1 MLVYGFGSITAWNP
15 EYKMASKTKFLEMK
29 IFETLAES
37 SIQFYFNYTYLVEFA
52 DVISPINYI
61 SLAISFVSILAGIF
75 GGTTKCSEE
84 QKKIE
89 IQPAGK
95 LIITLV
101 VASWFSCFLS
111 FTFLLK
117 LDSDTMLLRYWFIST
132 ILRFCLVSVNCTDE
146 FFYITDP
153 SRQRLTP
160 HEQMNGLFCRI
171 FSLLFQPTLVNL
183 KHSKLHHIF
192 FTLLKILPTVVVHEF
207 ILMYMYTDFFSRAFY
222 PFSVEG
228 AAIVEYYTMFT
239 LLNLLNIIYLFK
251 QDWFYITKPEE
262 PSLPDDIETS
272 LSAQV
277 SQTQGTLWLA
287 QDGKGTAVLTKDGQ
301 ATPEPPQTRTVL
313 SWS

>member
-1 MLVYGFGSITAWNP
+1 MTSH
-15 EYKMASKTKFLEMK
+15 
-29 IFETLAES
+29 
-37 SIQFYFNYTYLVEFA
+37 
-52 DVISPINYI
+52 VISLINYI

-132 ILRFCLVSVNCTDE
+132 ILLGFCKLHRWIFLHYRPFETEDNT
-146 FFYITDP
+146 
-153 SRQRLTP
+153 
-160 HEQMNGLFCRI
+160 HEQMNGLFCRV

-251 QDWFYITKPEE
+251 QDWFYTTKPEE

-277 SQTQGTLWLA
+277 SQGTIWLA
-287 QDGKGTAVLTKDGQ
+287 KDGEGTAGDGQ
-301 ATPEPPQTRTVL
+301 VTPELPRTRTVL